1 MNSQRRGWRLWE
13 RISLRTKLT
22 ALSVALIGLLLAV
35 SSIGTM
41 TLLKTYLEKNTDDL
55 LFSTVAALSHED
67 PDGLELRLA
76 ERKLQLPRLPMDY
89 YIAYVDPQG
98 GLLKSLVPA
107 VTASEDL
114 PDLTLFTTDYVA
126 DAGEKPFELISTN
139 EKAHTQKSWR
149 ILTSPI
155 TATTEGSLVV
165 GIPTTSSD
173 ALLEQYRTIGNYFAA
188 FLLLISGLAIWLTI
202 TSALKPLREVE
213 RTAAAVAEGDI
224 SQRLLQRAGR
234 TEISRLN
241 RSLNSMLNSIEN
253 AMTLR
258 NGTLTQ
264 MRRFVADASHELR
277 TPLVSVRGY
286 AELYRMGAL
295 QKPEEVAEAM
305 NRIESEAIRM
315 TGLVES
321 LLALARLDDDN
332 KKTVGPVDLMGL
344 ARSAAKDS
352 LAADASHSIELV
364 DLLSVPVM
372 PNATLEV
379 EADANQIRQV
389 LTNLLAN
396 AGRFAPIG
404 SKVELA
410 IGLPLGSHN
419 KIARIEVRDRGEGIP
434 LELREKVFE
443 RFFRA
448 DSSRNRETGGSGLG
462 LAIVKSIVERHGGTI
477 VADETPG
484 GGATFR
490 VDLPMTQADS
500 Q

>member
-1 MNSQRRGWRLWE
+1 LNAQRRSWHVWE

-22 ALSVALIGLLLAV
+22 ALSVSLIGLLLAV

-41 TLLKTYLEKNTDDL
+41 TLLKTYLQKNTDDL

-67 PDGLELRLA
+67 PNGLELRLA

-107 VTASEDL
+107 VTASDDL

-126 DAGEKPFELISTN
+126 DASEKPFELISTN
-139 EKAHTQKSWR
+139 EKTHTQKSWR
-149 ILTSPI
+149 ILAAPI
-155 TATTEGSLVV
+155 TAVTEGSLIV

-188 FLLLISGLAIWLTI
+188 FLLLLSGLAIWFTI

-213 RTAAAVAEGDI
+213 RTAAAVSEGDI
-224 SQRLLQRAGR
+224 SKRLLQRPGR

-241 RSLNSMLNSIEN
+241 SSLNSMLNSIEG
-253 AMTLR
+253 AMNLR
-258 NGTLTQ
+258 NATLTQ

-295 QKPEEVAEAM
+295 QKPEDIAEAM
-305 NRIESEAIRM
+305 GRIESEAIRM

-321 LLALARLDDDN
+321 LLTLARLDDDN
-332 KKTVGPVDLMGL
+332 KKSLSHVDVLGL
-344 ARSAAKDS
+344 ARSVAKDS
-352 LAADASHSIELV
+352 LAADASHTIELV

-372 PNATLEV
+372 PNATLEA
-379 EADANQIRQV
+379 EADADQMRQV

-396 AGRFAPIG
+396 AGRFAPVG

-410 IGLPLGSHN
+410 IGLPLGKHN
-419 KIARIEVRDRGEGIP
+419 QTIRIEVRDKGEGIP
-434 LELREKVFE
+434 PELREKIFE

-477 VADETPG
+477 VANETPG

-490 VDLPMTQADS
+490 VDLPVTQA